1 MPSGFTLNVKA
12 FHEKTSPVTLNG
24 EGISEKAFTLD
35 VKTYSLILQSS
46 FILSQPSNS
55 RKEGETWAGGG
66 TGERQGI
73 VCRPLMILGRQE
85 RKKADK
91 Y

>member
-1 MPSGFTLNVKA
+1 MPSGFTLIVKA
-12 FHEKTSPVTLNG
+12 FHKMTSPFTLNG

-35 VKTYSLILQSS
+35 VKPYSRIHKIF

-66 TGERQGI
+66 H
-73 VCRPLMILGRQE
+73 
-85 RKKADK
+85 
-91 Y
+91 